1 MEQRI
6 LFRGYSPPNISSYA
20 PLKISVDFSFPAN
33 SSYSLHQIKLKLGIY
48 LDHDVAQRILFRGY
62 SPPNVCRV
70 MPLRKFL

>member
-1 MEQRI
+1 M
-6 LFRGYSPPNISSYA
+6 LRGIA
-20 PLKISVDFSFPAN
+20 PARPYIFSFPAN
-33 SSYSLHQIKLKLGIY
+33 SSYSLHPIKLKFDIQ